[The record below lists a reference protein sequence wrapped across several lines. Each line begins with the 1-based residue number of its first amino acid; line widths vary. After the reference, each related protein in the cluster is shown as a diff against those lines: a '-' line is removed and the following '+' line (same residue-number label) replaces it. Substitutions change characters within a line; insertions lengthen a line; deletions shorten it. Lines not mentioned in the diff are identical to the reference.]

1 MEKEKVLPATAVP
14 EAPQSAAPQSA
25 ALPAGLVPLDLP
37 AGAAGR
43 ITALARVEDRLH
55 VAVDTAAGARL
66 LCRDL
71 AEGTWRETGT
81 LAGESVT
88 GFAVFAAEGSP
99 ARLCAATRG
108 PGGARLLAEGAE
120 GAMTPLWAGSKDGTG
135 GLLAPVVWQG
145 WLVTAGLPAGGAA
158 DDGLAG
164 RVLARRAPGA
174 EGWTALSAPGLGD
187 AENTGISA
195 LAVHGGRL
203 YAATV
208 NHRIGFQLWSLGAPG
223 EDWVQHLREGATRF
237 AMNPAVGCMVSRDDA
252 LWIGTAMP
260 VAPDVPGI
268 EWPPAE
274 VIVLYD
280 DGEWELVAGEPRF
293 TPQGLR
299 TPLSLYGPGFDDPA
313 ATVVGAMAVQG
324 GEIVLG
330 TGPAAWLWSSA
341 DEETWTEADL
351 GAEEEGVAALGGVTA
366 MAAGGDGLWIAA
378 GGRLYR
384 RDSTV
389 HG

>member
-1 MEKEKVLPATAVP
+1 MEKEKVLPATALP
-14 EAPQSAAPQSA
+14 DAPQTT

-37 AGAAGR
+37 AGVTGR
-43 ITALARVEDRLH
+43 ITALAQGKGRLH

-66 LCRDL
+66 LSRDL
-71 AEGTWRETGT
+71 AGGTWRMADT

-88 GFAVFAAEGSP
+88 GFAVLGPEGSP
-99 ARLCAATRG
+99 AQLCAATRG
-108 PGGARLLAEGAE
+108 AGGARLLVETAEGGMA
-120 GAMTPLWAGSKDGTG
+120 PLWAGGPGGTG

-164 RVLARRAPGA
+164 RVLASRAPGA
-174 EGWTALSAPGLGD
+174 DGWTALSAPGLGD

-203 YAATV
+203 YAATL

-223 EDWVQHLREGATRF
+223 EDWVLHLREGATRF
-237 AMNPAVGCMVSRDDA
+237 AMNPAVGCMVSRGDA

-260 VAPDVPGI
+260 EAPDVPGI

-274 VIVLYD
+274 VIALYD
-280 DGEWELVAGEPRF
+280 DGEWELIAGEPRF

-313 ATVVGAMAVQG
+313 ATIIGAMAVQD

-341 DEETWTEADL
+341 DEESWTETDL
-351 GAEEEGVAALGGVTA
+351 GSEEDGIAALGGVTA
-366 MAAGGDGLWIAA
+366 MAGGDDGLWIAA
-378 GGRLYR
+378 GGRLFR
-384 RDSTV
+384 RDAAA